1 MANQAAKKRAKA
13 KASMK
18 NNLSTALVAV
28 NAIYVVATLVFS
40 ASDILTFYSFWLP
53 FSFFGIL
60 NGVIASGILQS
71 VASGLT
77 YELYFDLFCI
87 TLLVQLGTAFSHYF
101 WYVYIVVPAYF
112 LYQGI
117 VCFSIG
123 SSLPIPKTMVTIH
136 LTLSA
141 CLGRSD
147 ARWNSSVPRKSGAKS
162 TTKWTRVFTTL
173 IY

>member
-1 MANQAAKKRAKA
+1 
-13 KASMK
+13 MK

-117 VCFSIG
+117 RMLLNWVFTPDPEDDGDDTSDLIG
-123 SSLPIPKTMVTIH
+123 MS
-136 LTLSA
+136 
-141 CLGRSD
+141 
-147 ARWNSSVPRKSGAKS
+147 RKERRKVERQRAKENGAKS
-162 TTKWTRVFTTL
+162 TTK
-173 IY
+173 